1 MAITYPIKLPG
12 LDLPIAGESVPISS
26 IRFKPRSVVA
36 ISASPFTFQQQV
48 QVHQGQIWA
57 ADIHLPPLE
66 DDEAQEWIAALL
78 SLNGIQGTFYLG
90 DPAHRQPRG
99 SPTGIP
105 VVDGAGQTGQS
116 LATKGW
122 GLSSKYIITESGFNL
137 ITEDDKKII
146 TDQTF
151 GSSGMLLAGDWI
163 QLGSGSTQRIYRV
176 LKNVNADDDGKAVI
190 DIWPRLR
197 ESPADDA
204 LLVLQ
209 NTMGIFRMTDNEMI
223 WDIDDITMY
232 GIELTVA
239 EAI

>member
-57 ADIHLPPLE
+57 AEIHLPPLE
-66 DDEAQEWIAALL
+66 HDEAQEWIAALL

-99 SPTGIP
+99 IPTGTP
-105 VVDGAGQTGQS
+105 NVDGAGQKGQS

-122 GLSSKYIITESGFNL
+122 GGAPYIITESGATL
-137 ITEDDKKII
+137 VMESGEKII
-146 TDQTF
+146 TEQTF
-151 GSSGMLLAGDWI
+151 GSPGQLLAGDWI

-176 LKNVNADDDGKAVI
+176 LKDVNPDGDGKAII

-197 ESPADDA
+197 ESPEDEA
-204 LLVLQ
+204 LLVFQ
-209 NTMGIFRMTDNEMI
+209 NTMGIFRMADNEMI
-223 WDIDDITMY
+223 WDIDNLMKY
-232 GIELTVA
+232 GIELAVA